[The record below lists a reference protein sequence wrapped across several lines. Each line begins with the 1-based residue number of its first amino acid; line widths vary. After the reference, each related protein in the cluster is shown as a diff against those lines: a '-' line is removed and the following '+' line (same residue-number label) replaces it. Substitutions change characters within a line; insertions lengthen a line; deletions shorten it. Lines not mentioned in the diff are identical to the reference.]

1 MKNETLMSAEWAK
14 TMHIKYFGGRGV
26 GGSLSGCHKQEFE
39 LKAKFSVK

>member
-1 MKNETLMSAEWAK
+1 MGKNNAYRILWWQ
-14 TMHIKYFGGRGV
+14 GGRWVGGV